1 MNYAMASFFAN
12 VSSPEGEGGKKKGIL
27 CERTVKLL
35 SELMDMNQK

>member
-1 MNYAMASFFAN
+1 MQWSAFLPMYL
-12 VSSPEGEGGKKKGIL
+12 VQKEKGEKKKGIL